1 MSRIHRLAMRALRW
15 ESVLGAAIL
24 VVLAV
29 NTLSSPYFLNVQTL
43 SDATFNFTEKGLV
56 ALPMALLMIAGDID
70 ISVAAIMALCSI
82 AMGYGALAGWPPSA
96 LVTASLVVG
105 VACGACNGWLVTAC
119 RVPALV
125 ATIGTMSLF
134 RGIAYGA
141 LGDQA
146 LKNYPRGFEFFG
158 QGYVAGVISLE
169 LVLLIVA
176 ALLSAIL
183 LHRTVI
189 GRRIYAIGANIAAS
203 RMSGI
208 AVNGYRFW
216 LFAAT
221 GAASGLA
228 SVLLTSRLSST
239 RPILAAGWELE
250 IITIV
255 ILGGVSVNGGRGTIL
270 GVMLAAILLG
280 LLTFGLGMHN
290 IPGIVMSMIVGA
302 LLILIVAIPNLAS
315 RLEKSRN
322 STIDHG

>member
-1 MSRIHRLAMRALRW
+1 MSRIHHIAMRALRW

-24 VVLAV
+24 VVLTV
-29 NTLSSPYFLNVQTL
+29 NTLSSPYFLNAQTL

-96 LVTASLVVG
+96 LVTASLAVG
-105 VACGACNGWLVTAC
+105 IACGAFNGWLVTAC

-134 RGIAYGA
+134 RGIAYGT

-158 QGYVAGVISLE
+158 QGYVAGPISLE

-189 GRRIYAIGANIAAS
+189 GRRIYAIGANTVAS
-203 RMSGI
+203 RMSGV

-239 RPILAAGWELE
+239 RPTLAAGWELE

-290 IPGIVMSMIVGA
+290 IPGIVMLMIIGV
-302 LLILIVAIPNLAS
+302 LLIIIVAIPNLAS
-315 RLEKSRN
+315 RYERFRSSAIDN
-322 STIDHG
+322 S

>member
-1 MSRIHRLAMRALRW
+1 MSRIHHIATHALRW

-29 NTLSSPYFLNVQTL
+29 NTLSSPYFLNAQTL
-43 SDATFNFTEKGLV
+43 ADATFNFTEKGLV

-82 AMGYGALAGWPPSA
+82 AMGYGALAVWPPSA
-96 LVTASLVVG
+96 LVTASLAVG
-105 VACGACNGWLVTAC
+105 IACGACNGWLVTAC

-134 RGIAYGA
+134 RGIAYGV
-141 LGDQA
+141 LGDQT

-189 GRRIYAIGANIAAS
+189 GRRIYAIGANITAS

-239 RPILAAGWELE
+239 RPTLAAGWELE

-290 IPGIVMSMIVGA
+290 IPGIVMSMIIGIV
-302 LLILIVAIPNLAS
+302 LIMIVAIPNLAG
-315 RLEKSRN
+315 RLEKFRN
-322 STIDHG
+322 SAIDHS